1 MGWFSKT
8 ADESADREVE
18 GMWRE
23 RNMHQRRAERAE
35 DAGFFGRARE
45 HRELAEQVEERIEA
59 AEQPSSFWSW

>member
-1 MGWFSKT
+1 
-8 ADESADREVE
+8 
-18 GMWRE
+18 
-23 RNMHQRRAERAE
+23 MHQRRAERAE